1 VYLLSFYGEKRFFWM
16 QEPNADKDAEYEF
29 RPHLLNLRFTH
40 LIRRICANLRR
51 EIGDSSV
58 EVVAPAAE
66 AQAPESNVAG
76 SSSGD
81 NASLYD

>member
-1 VYLLSFYGEKRFFWM
+1 MRVPPPCITHGFF
-16 QEPNADKDAEYEF
+16 NVC
-29 RPHLLNLRFTH
+29 FTH
-40 LIRRICANLRR
+40 LFQRICANLRR
-51 EIGDSSV
+51 EIGDTSV
-58 EVVAPAAE
+58 EVVAPAAA

>member
-1 VYLLSFYGEKRFFWM
+1 M

-29 RPHLLNLRFTH
+29 HPHAFNLCFTH
-40 LIRRICANLRR
+40 LFRRICANLRR
-51 EIGDSSV
+51 EMGDASV